1 MSRVG
6 INWTRS
12 GRVGMTA
19 DGWMVTASSRG
30 YTVTDSNEELVGVY
44 QTAEEAEAA
53 ALQR

>member
-1 MSRVG
+1 MSRVE

-12 GRVGMTA
+12 GRVGMTT

-44 QTAEEAEAA
+44 HTAEEAESAA
-53 ALQR
+53 TQR